1 MLYQLTIQNFA
12 LIDNLVIDFHEKLN
26 VLTGETGAGKSIIID
41 AVSLLLGA
49 RGQSEFIRNPEN
61 KALVEG
67 VFILEEQDSIIME
80 YLQSLG
86 MDENEK
92 TVILTREI
100 SKNGKNVCRINNRAV
115 TLAIFKE
122 LGSLLINIYGQHDYQ
137 ALSQADKHIEIL
149 DSLGDKEYQDQLEK
163 VKEVYQNWST
173 EKTN

>member
-67 VFILEEQDSIIME
+67 FSF
-80 YLQSLG
+80 
-86 MDENEK
+86 
-92 TVILTREI
+92 
-100 SKNGKNVCRINNRAV
+100 SKNKIQ
-115 TLAIFKE
+115 
-122 LGSLLINIYGQHDYQ
+122 LLWNIYK
-137 ALSQADKHIEIL
+137 A
-149 DSLGDKEYQDQLEK
+149 
-163 VKEVYQNWST
+163 
-173 EKTN
+173 